1 MFFSSNFGYARSRI
15 AHFPDDII
23 RLYYTAF
30 LQVFRVQGLFGI
42 DRFFA
47 TGVAYGLFCLAVGRL
62 VEIKIANF
70 ACLFEFFRPARPHS
84 LTVEIKCT
92 AGHIFELTV

>member
-1 MFFSSNFGYARSRI
+1 VRSRI

-23 RLYYTAF
+23 RRYYTAF
-30 LQVFRVQGLFGI
+30 LQAFRVQGLFGI

-70 ACLFEFFRPARPHS
+70 PVFLKNGKRHALLCGWHR
-84 LTVEIKCT
+84 
-92 AGHIFELTV
+92 